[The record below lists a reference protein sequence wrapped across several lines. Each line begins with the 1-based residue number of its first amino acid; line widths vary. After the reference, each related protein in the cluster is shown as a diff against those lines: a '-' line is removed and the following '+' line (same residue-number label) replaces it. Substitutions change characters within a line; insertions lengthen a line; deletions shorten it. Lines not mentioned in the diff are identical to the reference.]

1 MKAKFEHQ
9 FTLTASKAYV
19 EKFESYMAQF
29 AKFEHIQVL
38 RDEVC
43 PKIHHFT
50 TLMDR
55 YTLDN
60 EDMRMCVR
68 KFDED
73 LSLKANKCGIVTLR
87 EELELGFV
95 AMHNWKG
102 IEKEL

>member
-1 MKAKFEHQ
+1 
-9 FTLTASKAYV
+9 
-19 EKFESYMAQF
+19 
-29 AKFEHIQVL
+29 
-38 RDEVC
+38 
-43 PKIHHFT
+43 
-50 TLMDR
+50 MDR

>member
-1 MKAKFEHQ
+1 M
-9 FTLTASKAYV
+9 
-19 EKFESYMAQF
+19 
-29 AKFEHIQVL
+29 L

-43 PKIHHFT
+43 PKIDHFT
-50 TLMDR
+50 GLMER

-73 LSLKANKCGIVTLR
+73 LSLKCNKAAIFTLR
-87 EELELGFV
+87 EDLEKEFV
-95 AMHNWKG
+95 AVHNWKA